1 MTSIDLKQTNYT
13 PWPHRIAV
21 VLACV
26 TFPLI
31 WVGGL
36 VTTYDAGMAVP
47 DWPSTFGYNLF
58 LYPWQ
63 TWVSGPWDLF
73 IEHGHRLLGALAG
86 FVTIVLTVTVW
97 RSDSRRSMRYL
108 VLSALVL
115 VIIQGILGGMR
126 VLFDERELA
135 KLHACT
141 GPLFF
146 GIIIAIAVLTSHK
159 WQQPSRIVNHAAA
172 DTVRRFA
179 VLTALFAYIQLV
191 LGAHLRHIAVDAS
204 ANSFRA
210 VVFFHLLM
218 AVVVTVHVF
227 LLTMFVLIVDARHY
241 SLVVPAIG
249 LSLLIGLQLLLG
261 SATWIVN
268 YSWPSGIPEPSMLN
282 GFTIESKGWL
292 QSNIVTAHVAVGSL
306 IVATSI
312 AISLRSW
319 RLLRPLES
327 SKTESIALKG
337 ALA

>member
-1 MTSIDLKQTNYT
+1 MNLDQPSSYSRL
-13 PWPHRIAV
+13 PHRIAV

-47 DWPSTFGYNLF
+47 DWPSTYGYNLF

-86 FVTIVLTVTVW
+86 LITIVLVVAVW
-97 RSDSRRSMRYL
+97 RRDSRRWMRYL
-108 VLSALVL
+108 VLAAFGL
-115 VIIQGILGGMR
+115 VIFQGVIGGMR

-135 KLHACT
+135 KLHGCT

-146 GIIIAIAVLTSHK
+146 TLTVAIAVLTSRK
-159 WQQPSRIVNHAAA
+159 WYQPTRIINHAATG
-172 DTVRRFA
+172 TVRRFSI
-179 VLTALFAYIQLV
+179 LTALLAYIQLV
-191 LGAHLRHIAVDAS
+191 LGANLRHISVDAS

-218 AVVVTVHVF
+218 AAVVTVHVF

-241 SLVVPAIG
+241 SLVVPALG

-268 YSWPSGIPEPSMLN
+268 YSWPSGIPEPEMLN

-312 AISLRSW
+312 VIALRAW
-319 RLLRPLES
+319 RVLLPVES
-327 SKTESIALKG
+327 ENTDSMLLKG